1 MSEDK
6 KNLKLEQYQL
16 IRMAGEI
23 LTHNEKKKLYD
34 MEQKTI
40 RSTGFVG
47 QKDGFEEFLKLQEA
61 DNTPENKERA
71 LLDFKQQ
78 SDKMNKLRNFNPS
91 DINKIDKKDLDRNMQ
106 DLLTQRDVESI
117 ELAQK
122 NLFEG
127 RSFNPSDFNKFFE
140 QNKKKEE
147 KKNKKRQQKGE
158 LVNYDENFT
167 AFNDNGLNNF
177 ISVNDDYGELFG
189 KDQFRDTGL
198 FSRNTND
205 NNDIELSSDSDISID
220 YNDDYNNHKNN
231 KLKTNDLD
239 SLLARRTEEDKLY
252 KKEKKM

>member
-1 MSEDK
+1 MQTDDELFEKMMNKKKDISDDELFNKMKSKNNSNNSDEEVKKLKKTGLDYYKILGVEKTASNDDIKKKYRHLLAKYHPDKLKTLSEDK

-127 RSFNPSDFNKFFE
+127 RSFNPSDFNKLFE
-140 QNKKKEE
+140 KNKKKEE
-147 KKNKKRQQKGE
+147 KKIKKKK
-158 LVNYDENFT
+158 VENLT
-167 AFNDNGLNNF
+167 
-177 ISVNDDYGELFG
+177 
-189 KDQFRDTGL
+189 
-198 FSRNTND
+198 
-205 NNDIELSSDSDISID
+205 
-220 YNDDYNNHKNN
+220 H
-231 KLKTNDLD
+231 
-239 SLLARRTEEDKLY
+239 
-252 KKEKKM
+252 